1 MWSSWDRGPHGWPRP
16 SALSYPLHLLPR
28 PEYEKDL
35 PQPPSCQA
43 GPACRP
49 QRSQLLQRAAG
60 RALVNSHPGP
70 WEDRALSVSLRQQAR
85 EAGVGSG
92 SKGLPQFQLCAVKST
107 IQAES

>member
-1 MWSSWDRGPHGWPRP
+1 MRKTCPSLPAVRP
-16 SALSYPLHLLPR
+16 AQR
-28 PEYEKDL
+28 
-35 PQPPSCQA
+35 A
-43 GPACRP
+43 GHSDHR
-49 QRSQLLQRAAG
+49 LLQRAAG